1 MTGITRKRDT
11 GEKGNGG
18 EFGTVARGEAAVDV
32 AAGAGV
38 STPPDEPDFTQQY
51 AAAKR
56 EANRAFWQLE
66 TLAVKVNEMA
76 IDSLSRTAAQ
86 QAPADAVAIGVA
98 AEYDELERPEDTLR
112 GLRWIHTDGS
122 VHAIDDQTEA
132 GLGDTWSDVDRSMI
146 PWRQHAG
153 LVERGDSDFP
163 ESELAREDVEYVI
176 PIRGRAH
183 GMDEPAS
190 WQ

>member
-122 VHAIDDQTEA
+122 
-132 GLGDTWSDVDRSMI
+132 
-146 PWRQHAG
+146 
-153 LVERGDSDFP
+153 
-163 ESELAREDVEYVI
+163 
-176 PIRGRAH
+176 
-183 GMDEPAS
+183 
-190 WQ
+190 